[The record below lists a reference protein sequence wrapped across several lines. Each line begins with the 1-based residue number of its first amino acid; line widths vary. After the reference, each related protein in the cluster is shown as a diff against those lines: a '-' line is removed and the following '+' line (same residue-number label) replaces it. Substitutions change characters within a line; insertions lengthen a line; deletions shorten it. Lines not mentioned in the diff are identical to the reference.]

1 MDAKRER
8 EIVGLQAAGGV
19 DLVFIRQ
26 VYTSVIT
33 QSTLNFLT
41 FNGTLFAE
49 WRYWR
54 TVISARFGVG
64 IVE

>member
-49 WRYWR
+49 
-54 TVISARFGVG
+54 
-64 IVE
+64 